1 MAPTM
6 ASLELTSNRTSN
18 RTGNRMGAGCLAL
31 FALPF
36 AAVGVGAFVWGAW
49 TLLDWRAASGWVEVP
64 AELVSVALE
73 EHDDDDGATT
83 YKTAATYRYEY
94 AGRTYDNHRVAIDSG
109 SDNIGSFQQQLYYRL
124 RAAHEQHTPVT
135 AYVDPAEPTKAVLNR
150 ELRFGLLAIKGV
162 FALVFGG
169 VGFGLLFGARYG
181 AKKLAAQ
188 NALRE
193 QFPDEPWRWRREW
206 ANGRISAS
214 ARTTAYVAIVFAA
227 IWNLISLPMLFVIP
241 DEIAGGSTVAA
252 IGLLFPLIGVGLA
265 AWAIRA
271 WLQLKRFKVATLT
284 LDRLPVAL
292 GGRLKGTIRVEAE
305 VPVTA
310 DFRCELACV
319 ETRTTGSGKN
329 RERHER
335 MLWQKQ
341 WRVPR
346 HQCQI
351 GASLTTIPVDAPIP
365 AEQPATTVDDEPAEI
380 AWRLDVTGECPG
392 PDFWSRFELPVFAT
406 TMQSPTTEI
415 TPPSAPTT
423 AEAPDVAELGALGI
437 DYERLPQGGEAWTF
451 RRGQQKRVATGITGF
466 AALWGAISAVLF
478 FVSAPLLFPI
488 VFLLFE
494 AVILWWALSLWFT
507 EYRVTLDR
515 GLMTLSRRG
524 FMARAPIEIPLKWI
538 RHVQAKVG
546 MQAGNKLYYDLE
558 VETADGKH
566 TAASSLAD
574 YDVASSLARH
584 WMAGGATP

>member
-1 MAPTM
+1 M
-6 ASLELTSNRTSN
+6 ASLQLTSN

-36 AAVGVGAFVWGAW
+36 AAVGVGAFGWAAL

-73 EHDDDDGATT
+73 EHDGDDSTT
-83 YKTAATYRYEY
+83 YQTTATYRYEY
-94 AGRTYDNHRVAIDSG
+94 AGRAYNNNRVAIDSG
-109 SDNIGSFQQQLYYRL
+109 SDNIGNFQQQLYYGL
-124 RAAHEQHTPVT
+124 RTAHEQHTPVT
-135 AYVDPAEPTKAVLNR
+135 AYVDPENPANAVLNR
-150 ELRFGLLAIKGV
+150 ELRLGLVALKGV

-193 QFPDEPWRWRREW
+193 QFPDEPWRWRSEW
-206 ANGRISAS
+206 ANGCIAGS
-214 ARTTAYVAIVFAA
+214 ARTTAYVAIAFAA
-227 IWNLISLPMLFVIP
+227 IWNLVSLPLLFVIP
-241 DEIAGGSTVAA
+241 DEISGGNTVAA

-292 GGRLKGTIRVEAE
+292 GGRLKGTIRVEAD

-329 RERHER
+329 RSRHER

-380 AWRLDVTGECPG
+380 AWRLEVTGECPG
-392 PDFWSRFELPVFAT
+392 PDFWSRFELPVFASAA
-406 TMQSPTTEI
+406 QL
-415 TPPSAPTT
+415 APT
-423 AEAPDVAELGALGI
+423 EPAPAAAPTSGERPDARTLDALGI

-451 RRGQQKRVATGITGF
+451 RRGQHKGVAAAISGF
-466 AALWGAISAVLF
+466 AAMFALASVVLF
-478 FVSAPLLFPI
+478 FVSAPLLLPI
-488 VFLLFE
+488 AFLLFD
-494 AVILWWALSLWFT
+494 ALFIWWALSLWLT

-515 GLMTLSRRG
+515 GLLTLSRRG
-524 FMARAPIEIPLKWI
+524 FMTRAPIEIPLKWI
-538 RHVQAKVG
+538 RGVQAKRG
-546 MQAGNKLYYDLE
+546 MQAGNKLYYDLKID
-558 VETADGKH
+558 TAEGSH
-566 TAASSLAD
+566 TAASALAD
-574 YDVASSLARH
+574 YDVASWLARH